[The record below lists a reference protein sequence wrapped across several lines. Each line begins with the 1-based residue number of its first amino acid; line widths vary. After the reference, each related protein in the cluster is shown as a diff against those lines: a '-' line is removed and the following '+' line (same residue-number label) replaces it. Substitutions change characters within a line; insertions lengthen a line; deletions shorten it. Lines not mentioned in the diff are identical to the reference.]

1 MTYSLFYLA
10 RPIYGGWITFTSHL
24 SLKENWPVYKIRS
37 NTEKTSRDFG
47 YGVRSRNLSLADA
60 ISQPRPLITAIDK
73 THYSYLSSFPE
84 GTLIV
89 IHDPTELKE
98 ELLLH
103 LHRFRVITIR
113 ESVKQLL
120 QQKHNITSTFILH
133 PFYEYTKTSSA
144 NKEGAIVMSRIDFD
158 KNIDIVLTSN
168 IPVDIYGF
176 ANRIYVHHKLKHL
189 GFDNKYKGQFKK
201 SFEEVNRLLK
211 DKKFA
216 IDLSTIKD
224 DGGGSQYSFL
234 EAMYHGCCLVLHKKW
249 LDKQTVFADGLNCFA
264 VDSAEELEEVMKKED
279 ISQTSRIGSYFI
291 QPHLNVDWAQ
301 ELSVIQ

>member
-1 MTYSLFYLA
+1 MA
-10 RPIYGGWITFTSHL
+10 RPIYGGWITFTCHL
-24 SLKENWPVYKIRS
+24 SLKQNWPVYKIRS
-37 NTEKTSRDFG
+37 NTEKTSREFG

-60 ISQPRPLITAIDK
+60 ITQPRPLITAIDK

-89 IHDPTELKE
+89 IHDPTELQDQ
-98 ELLLH
+98 LLPH
-103 LHRFRVITIR
+103 LRRFRVITIR
-113 ESVKQLL
+113 QSVKDLL
-120 QQKHNITSTFILH
+120 ERKYDIPSTFILH
-133 PFYEYTKTSSA
+133 PFYEYPKTPSE

-189 GFDNKYKGQFKK
+189 NFDEKYKGQFKK
-201 SFEEVNRLLK
+201 SFEEVDRLLK
-211 DKKFA
+211 DKQYA

-249 LDKQTVFADGLNCFA
+249 LEKQSVFVDGLNCLA
-264 VDSAEELEEVMKKED
+264 VETPEQLKEAV
-279 ISQTSRIGSYFI
+279 QTENIKQIARICSYFI

-301 ELSVIQ
+301 ELFSIQ